1 MKDKPDKKNKA
12 LQDAEILIESYNNLF
27 KRGTEMYLKEAIE
40 NKFNPEKSFQLDEDL
55 KNQLNNDMEENME
68 RLTGEE
74 FNTEKEYNF
83 YLLENM
89 GRKIISGSTQEIHKV
104 FKYRDKLYEEWNVTP
119 VTELENI
126 TPEEFFNKIEDL
138 DILIDIFRLYAIKSD
153 YKMPDVFLQKLKSY
167 GIESTDRII
176 KLAIYNISSHF
187 QEMLIT
193 TDNIQDDII
202 EHITISLTAIEVLG
216 SWKIE
221 KAVMPL
227 IGLLQRIPIIIYDEG
242 IMDDLDKRKKD
253 DIDGYKEMYRTNI
266 RDALVSI
273 GSSAIQPLIEIL
285 EITVGYNENHEYML
299 MALAEIGRENRS
311 DRIYGTL
318 KNVFLDIDNK
328 IVGSSCL
335 GVYGDGRAVTTLR
348 GYVKKNLNNLDRET
362 FYEIKKAVEDLG
374 GNMDDIKFHTSLD
387 SRLH

>member
-1 MKDKPDKKNKA
+1 M
-12 LQDAEILIESYNNLF
+12 
-27 KRGTEMYLKEAIE
+27 
-40 NKFNPEKSFQLDEDL
+40 DEDL

-299 MALAEIGRENRS
+299 MALAEIGR
-311 DRIYGTL
+311 
-318 KNVFLDIDNK
+318 K
-328 IVGSSCL
+328 
-335 GVYGDGRAVTTLR
+335 
-348 GYVKKNLNNLDRET
+348 
-362 FYEIKKAVEDLG
+362 
-374 GNMDDIKFHTSLD
+374 
-387 SRLH
+387 

>member
-138 DILIDIFRLYAIKSD
+138 DILIDIFRLYAIKS
-153 YKMPDVFLQKLKSY
+153 
-167 GIESTDRII
+167 
-176 KLAIYNISSHF
+176 
-187 QEMLIT
+187 
-193 TDNIQDDII
+193 
-202 EHITISLTAIEVLG
+202 
-216 SWKIE
+216 
-221 KAVMPL
+221 
-227 IGLLQRIPIIIYDEG
+227 
-242 IMDDLDKRKKD
+242 
-253 DIDGYKEMYRTNI
+253 
-266 RDALVSI
+266 
-273 GSSAIQPLIEIL
+273 
-285 EITVGYNENHEYML
+285 
-299 MALAEIGRENRS
+299 
-311 DRIYGTL
+311 
-318 KNVFLDIDNK
+318 
-328 IVGSSCL
+328 
-335 GVYGDGRAVTTLR
+335 
-348 GYVKKNLNNLDRET
+348 
-362 FYEIKKAVEDLG
+362 
-374 GNMDDIKFHTSLD
+374 
-387 SRLH
+387 